1 MILVDVNVL
10 VAASVIR
17 HPDHESAR
25 RFLVERLSSDEVLV
39 PDAVW
44 SGFVR
49 VATSR
54 RVFEKP
60 LTLSEAASYVNA
72 ITRAPGYRSVPG
84 LADGIES
91 FLDMC
96 AAYGATGNL
105 VSDAYIAA
113 VARAHACPV
122 ATFDRDFGRFE
133 GIEAIRPS

>member
-72 ITRAPGYRSVPG
+72 IPRAPG
-84 LADGIES
+84 
-91 FLDMC
+91 
-96 AAYGATGNL
+96 
-105 VSDAYIAA
+105 
-113 VARAHACPV
+113 
-122 ATFDRDFGRFE
+122 
-133 GIEAIRPS
+133 